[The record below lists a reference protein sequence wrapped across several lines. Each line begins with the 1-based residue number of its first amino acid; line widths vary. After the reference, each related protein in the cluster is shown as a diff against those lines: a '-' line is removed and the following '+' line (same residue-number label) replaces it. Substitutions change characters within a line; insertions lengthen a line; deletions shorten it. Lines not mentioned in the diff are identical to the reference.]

1 MTVNYTE
8 KIAKCEEYIAK
19 KQNLISKREKQIAK
33 QSGII
38 APMLSQIGLEVPT
51 VYDKE
56 TVRNLENANQH
67 YANAKGLCV
76 YQIPVCESLS
86 EALYTVSDALESI
99 RNARRDIEDKQKT
112 LQTYRDRVAKEENK
126 DILIQQMPSA
136 FQQFRN
142 DLLAKWDEYDM
153 TWRPFIEELY
163 PRYEHAHHLL
173 SRRIRY
179 VPYDYIDYRLLS
191 EEQKAKREAVIE
203 ANAPASR
210 LLHSLERKFKPF
222 SHLVP
227 LIGKSDEQIHEENV
241 VATRNLILELYERV
255 IKITGAITDAEYLHV
270 TNGNDGITINGLV
283 KGEKGTARVESHG
296 CAGYNIVRYYVRTN
310 VYPVH

>member
-19 KQNLISKREKQIAK
+19 KQNLIIKREKQIAK

-38 APMLSQIGLEVPT
+38 APMLSQIGLDVPT

-56 TVRNLENANQH
+56 TVSKLENANQN

-86 EALYTVSDALESI
+86 EALYTISDALESI

-112 LQTYRDRVAKEENK
+112 LQTYRDRVAKEENR

-142 DLLAKWDEYDM
+142 DLLTKWDEYDM
-153 TWRPFIEELY
+153 TWKPFIEELY
-163 PRYEHAHHLL
+163 PRYNHAYYTLRHRLV
-173 SRRIRY
+173 R
-179 VPYDYIDYRLLS
+179 VPYDYYGYRELTA
-191 EEQKAKREAVIE
+191 EQKAVREKAIARNEPTHVLIE
-203 ANAPASR
+203 
-210 LLHSLERKFKPF
+210 HLEKKFKPF

-227 LIGKSDEQIHEENV
+227 LIGKSDEQIHEDNV

-255 IKITGAITDAEYLHV
+255 IRITGAITDAEYLRV